1 MTRVIRVRVNDQE
14 HERPVEVRR
23 TLAEKLVLP
32 SGPHEA
38 SSVDPVLGG
47 MIEELYTCPRCGS
60 GASRRAEPT
69 RGE

>member
-1 MTRVIRVRVNDQE
+1 MTAMICPTCGIEMNQ
-14 HERPVEVRR
+14 H
-23 TLAEKLVLP
+23 AEKLVYP

>member
-1 MTRVIRVRVNDQE
+1 MN
-14 HERPVEVRR
+14 HH
-23 TLAEKLVLP
+23 AEKLVYP
-32 SGPHEA
+32 SGPDEA

-60 GASRRAEPT
+60 GASRRAQPT

>member
-1 MTRVIRVRVNDQE
+1 MTAMICPTCGIEMNY
-14 HERPVEVRR
+14 H
-23 TLAEKLVLP
+23 AEKLVYP

>member
-1 MTRVIRVRVNDQE
+1 MTAMICPTCGIEMNY
-14 HERPVEVRR
+14 H
-23 TLAEKLVLP
+23 AEKLVYP
-32 SGPHEA
+32 SGPQEA

-47 MIEELYTCPRCGS
+47 MIEELHTCPGCGS

>member
-1 MTRVIRVRVNDQE
+1 MAAMICPTCGIEMN
-14 HERPVEVRR
+14 HH
-23 TLAEKLVLP
+23 AEKLVLP

-47 MIEELYTCPRCGS
+47 MIEELHTCPRCGS